1 MCRRREMKLDLDFS
15 AHHFYFGCGSLDI
28 GLSIRRV
35 ILAVSCWLCSPCRR
49 PVEISQIIPSPGDF
63 NIFFSR
69 FDRSSTGGKREEKK
83 NPQRLVDA
91 HQTDVFDSRP
101 RRHSRVTIFLI
112 LLKDIFHER

>member
-49 PVEISQIIPSPGDF
+49 PVEISQIIPSPGDLK
-63 NIFFSR
+63 FF
-69 FDRSSTGGKREEKK
+69 FPDSTGHLRLGKGGKK
-83 NPQRLVDA
+83 P
-91 HQTDVFDSRP
+91 SG
-101 RRHSRVTIFLI
+101 
-112 LLKDIFHER
+112 